1 MNETTGPS
9 LPSVRLSAPLAGQL
23 AILAAGRA
31 LHVGYDAARR
41 CGIVSGNFT
50 VSWRDAPRPAGFV
63 ELASIEAVSIYVDER
78 LLDVLRRADPELRP
92 GRFLNRGTPIMRLG
106 RPELW
111 IEFLDGPVVM
121 AHRALT

>member
-31 LHVGYDAARR
+31 LHVGYDAVRR
-41 CGIVSGNFT
+41 CGIVSGDFT

-63 ELASIEAVSIYVDER
+63 ELASVEAVPIFVDER

-92 GRFLNRGTPIMRLG
+92 GRLLNRRTPTIGLG
-106 RPELW
+106 RPDLW

-121 AHRALT
+121 ARRAMT